1 MRALLLALALAL
13 PARAQEVVADLS
25 QASVSID
32 STFAG
37 QEILVFGAVDA
48 PEDGAEPHVIVTV
61 AGPSEPITIRRK
73 ARRAGIWVNAD
84 AATVA
89 QAPSFYAV
97 ASTGP
102 LREILSPAADLRHA
116 ITLPR
121 AIRSVAAGPGQSQSY
136 LAALIRIRT
145 AEGAYRRGE
154 EEVELLEGRLFRT
167 EIALPPNLTEGDYV
181 ARIYLTQDRRV
192 TASYATTLEVRK
204 VGLERF
210 LYALAHERPLLYGL
224 MSLAIAIGA
233 GWGAATAF
241 RLLRP

>member
-1 MRALLLALALAL
+1 MIRVLAAIAALAG
-13 PARAQEVVADLS
+13 PAAAQGVVADLS

-37 QEILVFGAVDA
+37 QEILVFGAIDA
-48 PEDGAEPHVIVTV
+48 PAGAEAHVIVTV
-61 AGPSEPITIRRK
+61 AGPSEPVTIRRK

-84 AATVA
+84 EAEIAR
-89 QAPSFYAV
+89 APAFYAV

-102 LREILSPAADLRHA
+102 LHETLSAADDLRHA

-121 AIRSVAAGPGQSQSY
+121 AIRSVAAGPGQSQSFVS
-136 LAALIRIRT
+136 ALIRIRT
-145 AEGAYRRGE
+145 ESGAYRRRE
-154 EEVELLEGRLFRT
+154 EAVELVEGRLFRAD
-167 EIALPPNLTEGDYV
+167 IALPPNLTEGDYV

-192 TASYATTLEVRK
+192 VASYATTLEVRK

-224 MSLAIAIGA
+224 MSLVIAIAA
-233 GWGAATAF
+233 GWGAAAAF
-241 RLLRP
+241 RLLRN